1 MTIAPGPQV
10 APFLMFSGQA
20 EEAMNFYTSV
30 FESSSILRIK
40 RYGAGEAGDE
50 GSVYQAAF
58 SLNGREFLC
67 IDSPMKHA
75 FSFTPSISL
84 FVTNPDEA
92 AIERYFQALSAGGQ
106 VLMPLGEYPFSKKF
120 GWVQDRFGVSWQLSA
135 TEI

>member
-1 MTIAPGPQV
+1 MNVDAGPQV
-10 APFLMFSGQA
+10 TPFLMFSGQA

-30 FESSSILRIK
+30 FQGSSILRIK
-40 RYGAGEAGDE
+40 RYGAGEPGRE

-75 FSFTPSISL
+75 FTFTPSISL
-84 FVTNPDEA
+84 FITSADEA
-92 AIERYFQALSAGGQ
+92 AIERYFQVLSAGGQ

-135 TEI
+135 S

>member
-1 MTIAPGPQV
+1 MAIESGPQV
-10 APFLMFSGQA
+10 TPFLMFSGQA

-30 FESSSILRIK
+30 FEGSSILRIK
-40 RYGAGEAGDE
+40 RYAAGEAGAE

-75 FSFTPSISL
+75 FNFTPSISF
-84 FVTNPDEA
+84 FVTNADET

-135 TEI
+135 S